1 MALVRDN
8 NIFYRQSMDHKLEKM
23 TTTGEVGSVYHG
35 VTDWLYR
42 GIPEYISGMSPAPLA
57 G

>member
-8 NIFYRQSMDHKLEKM
+8 NIFYRESMEHKLEKM

-42 GIPEYISGMSPAPLA
+42 GM
-57 G
+57 